1 VTVELPRFP
10 NPFAPSRIETT
21 LRRIAADVAHV
32 LRHQHELREILV
44 STKQEILD
52 SVREVNGILVEA
64 RKDVGRVID
73 KLDEAVA
80 NGNLDDVAAAV
91 NELRP
96 VAQAIGDA
104 AEKAAPEAPVEPT
117 PAPENP
123 EPVGPGGPQGPN
135 NLNV

>member
-1 VTVELPRFP
+1 MDLPRFP
-10 NPFAPSRIETT
+10 NPFAPSRIEAT
-21 LRRIAADVAHV
+21 LRRIAADVAHA

-104 AEKAAPEAPVEPT
+104 AEKAVPESPVEPAPTEPT
-117 PAPENP
+117 PAPAEPSNP
-123 EPVGPGGPQGPN
+123 QV
-135 NLNV
+135 